1 MNNIQNTILDLTNE
15 LNQITDLIHSN
26 IHNSNSIPSPA
37 SYPPSYPP
45 PSPPS
50 YPPPSR
56 PHYPP
61 SFTVYNNHSISGTN
75 IPEPIELP
83 SNRDYIYTSND
94 ISESESESELEPETE
109 TEMDYR
115 SGNDFEEDIH
125 FNDSLYDYKQDIGD
139 LNAYKN
145 DNQYYFINTI
155 NDLNK
160 ELQNLYTH
168 NLKLTN
174 NNYYLENKSKVFI
187 NSIQNYKDIIL
198 SHKKYIKELYQNK
211 HDLVKMYDR
220 NIHNLKNII
229 QSQNTVLNKFKDSLK
244 CCICYNHNI
253 NTIFTPC
260 NHCVMCNHCY
270 EQYITYDNT
279 CPLCKVTIQHYTK
292 IFLPNLN

>member
-15 LNQITDLIHSN
+15 LNQITELIQSN
-26 IHNSNSIPSPA
+26 IHNPNSI
-37 SYPPSYPP
+37 

-50 YPPPSR
+50 YPPPSHS
-56 PHYPP
+56 PYSP
-61 SFTVYNNHSISGTN
+61 SFTAYNNSSISGIN
-75 IPEPIELP
+75 IPEPIEVP
-83 SNRDYIYTSND
+83 SNRDFIYRSND
-94 ISESESESELEPETE
+94 ISEYEYEPETETDTEPETEHETEPE

-115 SGNDFEEDIH
+115 SVDDFEEDMH

-160 ELQNLYTH
+160 ELQNLYTR

-198 SHKKYIKELYQNK
+198 SHKKYIKDLYQNK
-211 HDLVKMYDR
+211 HDLIKMYDR